1 MADTITFSELGLSG
15 VGPVKQVAP
24 KAFLVGSLPQS
35 DIQDLVSDL
44 ANKQPL
50 DATLTALS
58 GLDNAAGAVVQVGID
73 SFTKRTFEDSLSI
86 VWTEADG
93 VAGNFSAQVAN
104 SGVTPGNYGD
114 FANAVSIQI
123 GVDGRIISASE
134 SPIQITQSQVTNLVT
149 DLTGKQ
155 PLNTN
160 LTNLSAIG
168 SATFGGNLSFANSFA
183 TSGNFSVTQTY
194 TDTTNVTFPT
204 SGTLATTSQL
214 PTPSSLT
221 KVDDT
226 NVTITLGGSPSNA
239 LLQGVSLTMGWSGQL
254 SVSRGGTGLG
264 STTAFGLIAGGTT
277 STGNFQ
283 NVGTGASGT
292 ILQGSGTGALPSFS
306 TATYPATTTI
316 NQILFSSANN
326 TISGLAT
333 TNNGTLITSAD
344 GIPSISNALPNAVQD
359 NITRT
364 GTITS
369 GIWNGS
375 VISGQFGG
383 TGVANTGR
391 TITLGGNISTANS
404 FTTSG
409 NFAVTQTYT
418 GTTNV
423 TFPTSG
429 TLATIIKSSRTV
441 TSSTTLTASD
451 NGGIVYCNSSSIIEI
466 TLPQQSTT
474 ILPSGFNCK
483 IIDLNIGDVRI
494 IKEGSDVLVQGNNV
508 IGQGDDADI
517 YLVSAGTP
525 NIWQMIGG
533 TPVLPVTYQWTI
545 PTGSNTSFI
554 ICGIIPA
561 YTVFVQSYFKT
572 NSGTITGVLTI
583 NGVSV
588 VGTMAMSST
597 QNYASLTSP
606 NVATPGSILGITTS
620 ANSAATF
627 VHVTVFGYQRYYL
640 S

>member
-24 KAFLVGSLPQS
+24 KSFLVGSLPQS

-58 GLDNAAGAVVQVGID
+58 GLDNAAGALVQIGID
-73 SFTKRTFEDSLSI
+73 SFTKRTFQDSSNI
-86 VWTEADG
+86 VWTVADG
-93 VAGNFSAQVAN
+93 VSGNFNAKVSD
-104 SGVTPGNYGD
+104 SGVTPGTYGN
-114 FANAVSIQI
+114 FSSAVSIQI
-123 GVDGRIISASE
+123 GLDGRITSAS
-134 SPIQITQSQVTNLVT
+134 SSAIQITESQVTNLVT
-149 DLTGKQ
+149 DLAGKQ
-155 PLNTN
+155 PLNIN
-160 LTNLSAIG
+160 LTNLAAIG
-168 SATFGGNLSFANSFA
+168 SATFGGNLSFANSFT

-204 SGTLATTSQL
+204 SGTLATTAQL
-214 PTPSSLT
+214 PTPAALT

-239 LLQGVSLTMGWSGQL
+239 LLQGVSLTMGWNGQAA
-254 SVSRGGTGLG
+254 VPRGGTGLA
-264 STTAFGLIAGGTT
+264 STTPFGLIAGGAT

-283 NVGTGASGT
+283 NVGTGAGGT
-292 ILQGSGTGALPSFS
+292 ILQGNGTGALPSFS

-333 TNNGTLITSAD
+333 TNNGVLITSA
-344 GIPSISNALPNAVQD
+344 GGVPSISSTLPNAVQD

-375 VISGQFGG
+375 VIPGQFGG
-383 TGVANTGR
+383 TGVANTER

-451 NGGIVYCNSSSIIEI
+451 NGGIVYCNSASIIEI
-466 TLPQQSTT
+466 TLPRQSTAV
-474 ILPSGFNCK
+474 LSNGFNCK
-483 IIDLNIGDVRI
+483 IINLNIGDVRI

-508 IGQGDDADI
+508 IGQADDADI

-525 NIWQMIGG
+525 NIWQMTGG

-572 NSGTITGVLTI
+572 NAGTITGVLTI

-606 NVATPGSILGITTS
+606 NVAAPGSILGITTS